1 MKHNLPSSVPSC
13 GGSLGF
19 LALLPLAAVPASART
34 PQHPNVVLIVA
45 DDLGYG
51 DVSAYGNTTIS
62 TPHIDRLA
70 HEGLSFTDGH
80 DWMLTGEGFSDDEAN
95 PHKWTEARIELN
107 PESGEGAAVTHT
119 IAADGKSAT
128 VRRVSTASV
137 DPGTYPN
144 ARLIIEVASE
154 TLGSE
159 TLVLPMKYVVPE
171 A

>member
-1 MKHNLPSSVPSC
+1 MS
-13 GGSLGF
+13 
-19 LALLPLAAVPASART
+19 AAASAEVT
-34 PQHPNVVLIVA
+34 T
-45 DDLGYG
+45 
-51 DVSAYGNTTIS
+51 VSKGQRATCKFN
-62 TPHIDRLA
+62 PV
-70 HEGLSFTDGH
+70 EGG
-80 DWMLTGEGFSDDEAN
+80 
-95 PHKWTEARIELN
+95 
-107 PESGEGAAVTHT
+107 